1 MTRFDRFGE
10 GLRKGSRQ
18 GGDATASRI
27 GAAVRSRVAPTARA
41 ALAVLTMLAA
51 LVSGLAAADRAIA
64 AEKRSILI
72 ATTTSLQ
79 ESGLLDALLPGFA
92 DQSGYSI
99 RVVAVGSGAA
109 LEMGRKGDADVVLA
123 HSPAAEEALLKDGVV
138 RSRTPIMENHFVL
151 VGPKE
156 DPAGVGKAKSPE
168 DAFGR
173 IFRLRPP
180 FVSRAD
186 ESGTHTKEKALFQ
199 AAGGDPAVR
208 WPGYFQTGS
217 GMGAALQVA
226 GEKRAYILSD
236 IGTFLAFRDRIDLVV
251 LSKPAPAL
259 RNVYSILQLD
269 PTRFERPIEIE
280 GAKALERYLLSPAV
294 QQQIRDFGVDR
305 FGESLFVPL
314 GAAAD
319 AKDAGKP

>member
-1 MTRFDRFGE
+1 MDRLDRLWF
-10 GLRKGSRQ
+10 GLRIASVVLAFAVAGSLP
-18 GGDATASRI
+18 AAS
-27 GAAVRSRVAPTARA
+27 
-41 ALAVLTMLAA
+41 
-51 LVSGLAAADRAIA
+51 
-64 AEKRSILI
+64 AEKRTLLI

-92 DQSGYSI
+92 DQSGYAV

-123 HSPAAEEALLKDGVV
+123 HSPAAEEALLKEGAV
-138 RSRTPIMENHFVL
+138 RTRTPIMENYFVI

-168 DAFGR
+168 DGFAR
-173 IFRLRPP
+173 LYRLRPP

-186 ESGTHTKEKALFQ
+186 ESGTHAKEKALFT
-199 AAGGDPAVR
+199 AAGADPASR
-208 WPGYFQTGS
+208 WPGYVQTGS
-217 GMGAALQVA
+217 GMGQSLQVA

-236 IGTFLAFRDRIDLVV
+236 IATFLAFKDRIGLVV
-251 LSKPAPAL
+251 LSKRAESL

-280 GAKALERYLLSPAV
+280 GAKALEQYLLSPEV
-294 QQQIRDFGVDR
+294 QARIRNFGVDR
-305 FGESLFVPL
+305 YGEPVFVPL
-314 GAAAD
+314 GLGRGLG
-319 AKDAGKP
+319 KGPGKP

>member
-1 MTRFDRFGE
+1 MIRFDRLGR
-10 GLRKGSRQ
+10 GLRTGTRE
-18 GGDATASRI
+18 DRRAT
-27 GAAVRSRVAPTARA
+27 
-41 ALAVLTMLAA
+41 ALAVLTI
-51 LVSGLAAADRAIA
+51 LVVFIAGLAVPDRAIA
-64 AEKRSILI
+64 AGKRSLLI

-92 DQSGYSI
+92 DESGYSI

-168 DAFGR
+168 DAFAR
-173 IFRLRPP
+173 IYRLRPP

-186 ESGTHTKEKALFQ
+186 ESGTHVKEKALFQ

-208 WPGYFQTGS
+208 WPGFVQTGS

-294 QQQIRDFGVDR
+294 QKQIRDFGVDR

-314 GAAAD
+314 GGTAD
-319 AKDAGKP
+319 AKDPGKP

>member
-1 MTRFDRFGE
+1 MDHLRRFHFGM
-10 GLRKGSRQ
+10 R
-18 GGDATASRI
+18 A
-27 GAAVRSRVAPTARA
+27 RSCVA
-41 ALAVLTMLAA
+41 LLL
-51 LVSGLAAADRAIA
+51 LAAALPATSAD
-64 AEKRSILI
+64 KRTLLI

-92 DQSGYSI
+92 DQSGYAI

-109 LEMGRKGDADVVLA
+109 LEMGRKGDVDVILA
-123 HSPAAEEALLKDGVV
+123 HSPAAEEALVADGAAS
-138 RSRTPIMENHFVL
+138 SRTPIMENFFVI

-156 DPAGVGKAKSPE
+156 DPAGVAKAKSPE
-168 DAFGR
+168 DAFAR

-186 ESGTHTKEKALFQ
+186 ESGTHAKEKALFT
-199 AAGGDPAVR
+199 AAGADPAVR
-208 WPGYFQTGS
+208 WPGYVRTGS
-217 GMGAALQVA
+217 SMGQSLQVA

-236 IGTFLAFRDRIDLVV
+236 LGTFLAFRDRIGLVV
-251 LSKPAPAL
+251 LSKQADSL

-280 GAKALERYLLSPAV
+280 GAKALERYLLSPEGQAR
-294 QQQIRDFGVDR
+294 IRDFGVDR

-314 GAAAD
+314 QLE
-319 AKDAGKP
+319 KPAGRP